1 MAFASEADRGMS
13 RSRNAGT
20 VGRSMKN
27 QGSVTAT
34 RTRSPGGAMGRPD
47 FAEMFGQHLL
57 ARELLTD
64 AKLARALASAEKT
77 GENLPAIL
85 IKLGFCSEDV
95 VAGAYAAVLG
105 LDHFKPSE
113 PPQLAEDLAG
123 LRTRF
128 LLDADIAPLQVEDEA
143 VVLAMANPLDDE
155 TALAV
160 AYKTGMQ
167 VRRVAASRSDIRG
180 WLSAIGKAEGAPPP
194 DAPAGLAEAE
204 NDLERLIDLARGAP
218 VIRWVEDV
226 LALAVEHRASDIHI
240 EPERD
245 HLRVRMRVDGAL
257 VPVGL
262 PLDGNPEAVVSRIKI
277 LAKLN
282 IAERRLPQDGRI
294 RTAIRGRE
302 IDLRVATMPSLH
314 GETVALRLLDQS
326 AAHLELE
333 ALGLSELAQARMKQA
348 IRKPEGITLV
358 TGPTGSGKT
367 TTLYACLR
375 NLMNPE
381 TKFMSVEDP
390 VEYEIS
396 GVSQIQVK
404 PEIGMTFARALRSVL
419 RHNPNVL
426 MIGEIRDL
434 ESAEI
439 AVEASLTG
447 HMVLSTIHT
456 NNAPATV
463 TRLLE
468 MGIED
473 YLLAS
478 TVNAITAQRLLRV
491 LCPKC
496 RKPAAPPAALLAR
509 LAPLLPEGLEP
520 AWCGPV
526 GCPDCRGTGYKGRM
540 SVAEVLLMSPAIE
553 AAILERAPE
562 SRLRSIAREE
572 GMRTLFEEGL
582 EAAALG
588 RTALAE
594 VFSVIG
600 SGTP

>member
-1 MAFASEADRGMS
+1 
-13 RSRNAGT
+13 
-20 VGRSMKN
+20 MKR
-27 QGSVTAT
+27 QGSDTAT
-34 RTRSPGGAMGRPD
+34 RRQQAVAKPGRHDIWTA
-47 FAEMFGQHLL
+47 FGERIVARGHLN
-57 ARELLTD
+57 D
-64 AKLARALASAEKT
+64 VKLARAVASAEKT
-77 GENLPAIL
+77 GETLASVL
-85 IKLGFCSEDV
+85 VKLGLCSEDN
-95 VAGAYAAVLG
+95 VAATLAEILG
-105 LDHFKPSE
+105 LEHLKPASV
-113 PPQLAEDLAG
+113 PRLPQDLVG
-123 LRTRF
+123 LRPRF
-128 LLDADIAPLQVEDEA
+128 LLDADIVPLSVDQGE
-143 VVLAMANPLDDE
+143 VVLAMADPLDDE
-155 TALAV
+155 AAQAV
-160 AYKTGMQ
+160 AYKTGLP
-167 VRRVAASRSDIRG
+167 VRRAVASRADIRA
-180 WLSAIGKAEGAPPP
+180 WLSAVGRAEQE
-194 DAPAGLAEAE
+194 AEAAEPSGSVSE

-226 LALAVEHRASDIHI
+226 LALAVEARASDIHI

-257 VPVGL
+257 APVSL
-262 PLDGNPEAVVSRIKI
+262 PVEGTPEAVVSRIKI

-294 RTAIRGRE
+294 RTAVRGRE

-314 GETVALRLLDQS
+314 GETVALRLLDQT
-326 AAHLELE
+326 AAHLDLD
-333 ALGLSELAQARMKQA
+333 ALGLSELARQRMIDA
-348 IRKPEGITLV
+348 IRKPDGITLV

-375 NLMNPE
+375 HLMNPE

-390 VEYEIS
+390 VEYEIA

-404 PEIGMTFARALRSVL
+404 AEIGMTFARALRSVL

-434 ESAEI
+434 ESAGI

-456 NNAPATV
+456 NNAPATI

-491 LCPKC
+491 LCSSCKRPS
-496 RKPAAPPAALLAR
+496 PPPLAMAAR
-509 LAPLLPEGLEP
+509 LAPLIP
-520 AWCGPV
+520 ASAPQHWCAAA
-526 GCPDCRGTGYKGRM
+526 GCPDCRGSGYRGRM
-540 SVAEVLLMSPAIE
+540 SVAEVMPITPAIE
-553 AAILERAPE
+553 AAILEKAPE
-562 SRLRSIAREE
+562 SRIRAIAREE
-572 GMRTLFEEGL
+572 GMLTLFEEGVR
-582 EAAALG
+582 AAAAGQTSL
-588 RTALAE
+588 TE

-600 SGTP
+600 AGMA